1 MGLRTPLQPDL
12 PSSSLQPLPVVP
24 SQDASGKEL
33 SFQYTPSPLQP
44 CPETESTELHLAVRR
59 ERRICG
65 PPIRLTYSRK
75 RKRGRQGQPN
85 KKLLILD
92 LNGVLLA
99 PGGSNRPPYKFRP
112 HCFQFLELC
121 LSKFFVAIWSSKMSK
136 HVDPV
141 LKEMSKKMGKQLPEE
156 LKFVWGQDKCE
167 MTSSFLKDNPQKPV
181 MFKKLEK
188 VWREFESYDTTNTV
202 LVDDSP
208 YKSILNPP
216 HNAIFPKTY
225 DGSVHDNYLDL
236 KGEFVN
242 YLTKLADV
250 DDAQSYIRQNHI
262 GYENIKQGIEEWN
275 YYTAIAFV

>member
-1 MGLRTPLQPDL
+1 
-12 PSSSLQPLPVVP
+12 
-24 SQDASGKEL
+24 
-33 SFQYTPSPLQP
+33 
-44 CPETESTELHLAVRR
+44 
-59 ERRICG
+59 
-65 PPIRLTYSRK
+65 
-75 RKRGRQGQPN
+75 
-85 KKLLILD
+85 
-92 LNGVLLA
+92 
-99 PGGSNRPPYKFRP
+99 
-112 HCFQFLELC
+112 
-121 LSKFFVAIWSSKMSK
+121 
-136 HVDPV
+136 
-141 LKEMSKKMGKQLPEE
+141 MSKKMGKQLPEE
-156 LKFVWGQDKCE
+156 LKFVWGKDKCE

-188 VWREFESYDTTNTV
+188 VWREFELYDTTNTV

-242 YLTKLADV
+242 YLTKLADA

-262 GYENIKQGIEEWN
+262 GYENIKQGSEEWN